1 MARLRT
7 RARCPCRRS
16 PTRGLKLDSS
26 VAIWASKYRYDPEV
40 IIDVGVAGLH
50 RLLAVVDDLQDAD
63 VTVVVAGM
71 EGSLPSAIGG
81 LTSSPVVAVPTSVG
95 YGSSLD
101 GHTALLGMLASCA
114 QGITVMGIDNGFGAA
129 CAAIRV
135 LARIAK
141 GRTSAL

>member
-1 MARLRT
+1 M
-7 RARCPCRRS
+7 
-16 PTRGLKLDSS
+16 
-26 VAIWASKYRYDPEV
+26 
-40 IIDVGVAGLH
+40 
-50 RLLAVVDDLQDAD
+50 DDLQDAD